1 MAENLAIP
9 IKSFLGM
16 NILRNLSFGLLGLL
30 VCVLMAATCAEKVW
44 GTPFVVRHVYGSP
57 WFMACWAL
65 MAVAGIGYLWRR
77 RVQQR
82 RAVFL
87 FHLSLV
93 WILLGALVTHVWG
106 LQGRVHLRQ
115 GEEVEAF
122 TLSDGRTAAF
132 PFRLSLEEFRV
143 EYYAGTS
150 APKDFVSRFTL
161 ATDDNA
167 CQGEVSMNRIFRHE
181 GYRFYQSGY
190 DSDGQG
196 VTLSVACDPWGIGLT
211 YAGYA
216 LLLLSALAFFLEP
229 QSGFRRL
236 LRHPSLRAAGVAGL
250 LLAAPF
256 VRAADDL
263 PRTLPRETAAS
274 FGRLYVYYN
283 DRVCPLQTLAKDF
296 TMKLCGKPTYRGLT
310 AEQVLTGWFF
320 YYDDWKQE
328 PCIRVKSA
336 DVRRLLG
343 VKGKLVSLQDFFGP
357 EGYRLDAEALAGAS
371 SADAKA
377 VGEANEKFS
386 LVSSVAT
393 GAAWRIFPYTPPS
406 SADTSRLEWLSLADR
421 LPRDMSLEEG
431 AFVRGAMNYVAEQVA
446 RKDFAEVERLVGK
459 IRRYQQR
466 EGGALLP
473 SDLRFRAE
481 RVYNRLND
489 SLPLA
494 VASVVLGLLS
504 FVYSVRC
511 LMLRQRERKGV
522 RGAQL
527 CVLGLMACWLLGLM
541 VLRGLVSGHLPMSNG
556 HETMHLLAF
565 CAALLTLVFHRRLP
579 LALPFGFLVCGL
591 ALVVSMLGERNP
603 QVGQL
608 MPVLASPLLSVHV
621 AVIMLAYALLA
632 FVMLNGV
639 AALVLLAS
647 HRECEAQVERLQVVS
662 RLLLYPAV
670 FLLAAGIFIGAVW
683 ANVSWGRYW
692 GWDPKEVWALVT
704 MLVYA
709 LALHPASL
717 PCFRRPLFFHVFC
730 VAAFLCVLVTYFGVN
745 FLLGGM
751 HSYA

>member
-1 MAENLAIP
+1 M
-9 IKSFLGM
+9 K
-16 NILRNLSFGLLGLL
+16 ILRNLSFGLLGLL
-30 VCVLMAATCAEKVW
+30 VCVLMVATCVEKVW

-57 WFMACWAL
+57 WFVACWAL
-65 MAVAGIGYLWRR
+65 MAVVGIGYLWCRQ
-77 RVQQR
+77 VQKR
-82 RAVFL
+82 RATFL
-87 FHLSLV
+87 FHFSLV
-93 WILLGALVTHVWG
+93 LILLGALVTHVWG
-106 LQGRVHLRQ
+106 VQGRVHLRQ
-115 GEEVEAF
+115 GEAVEAF
-122 TLSDGRTAAF
+122 TTSEGQTAAF
-132 PFRLSLEEFRV
+132 PFRLSLEEFKV

-161 ATDDNA
+161 ASGGEVL
-167 CQGEVSMNRIFRHE
+167 QGEVSMNRIFRHE

-196 VTLSVACDPWGIGLT
+196 VTLSVACDPWGIGLS

-256 VRAADDL
+256 VRAAEDL
-263 PRTLPRETAAS
+263 PRTLPRETAAC

-296 TMKLCGKPTYRGLT
+296 TMKLYGKPTYRGFT

-320 YYDDWKQE
+320 YYDDWKRE

-336 DVRRLLG
+336 DVRCLLG
-343 VKGKLVSLQDFFGP
+343 VEGRYASLQDFFGP
-357 EGYRLDAEALAGAS
+357 EGYRLDAEALVDAS
-371 SADAKA
+371 MADAKA

-393 GAAWRIFPYTPPS
+393 GAAWRIFPYTPSS
-406 SADTSRLEWLSLADR
+406 SADASRLEWLSLADR

-431 AFVRGAMNYVAEQVA
+431 TFVRGAMNYVAEQVA
-446 RKDFAEVERLVGK
+446 RKHFTEVERLVDK

-473 SDLRFRAE
+473 SALRFRAE
-481 RVYNRLND
+481 RVYNQVND
-489 SLPLA
+489 SFPLA
-494 VASVVLGLLS
+494 VASVVLGLFS

-511 LMLRQRERKGV
+511 LMLRRRERRGV
-522 RGAQL
+522 SR
-527 CVLGLMACWLLGLM
+527 VLLVVMGLMACWLAGLM

-556 HETMHLLAF
+556 HETMHLLAL

-579 LALPFGFLVCGL
+579 LAFPLGFLVCGL

-621 AVIMLAYALLA
+621 AVIMVAYALLA

-647 HRECEAQVERLQVVS
+647 RRECEAQVERLQVVS

-692 GWDPKEVWALVT
+692 GWDPKEVWALIT

-717 PCFRRPLFFHVFC
+717 PCFRRPLFFHVFS
-730 VAAFLCVLVTYFGVN
+730 VAAFFCVLITYFGVN

>member
-1 MAENLAIP
+1 M
-9 IKSFLGM
+9 K
-16 NILRNLSFGLLGLL
+16 ILRNLSFGLLGLL
-30 VCVLMAATCAEKVW
+30 VCVLMAATCVEKVW
-44 GTPFVVRHVYGSP
+44 GTPLVVRHVYGSP
-57 WFMACWAL
+57 WFVACWAL

-77 RVQQR
+77 RVQKR
-82 RAVFL
+82 RATFL
-87 FHLSLV
+87 FHLSLAL
-93 WILLGALVTHVWG
+93 ILLGALVTHVWG
-106 LQGRVHLRQ
+106 VQGRVHLRQ
-115 GEEVEAF
+115 GEVVEAF
-122 TLSDGRTAAF
+122 ATSEGRTAAF

-161 ATDDNA
+161 AAGDEVL
-167 CQGEVSMNRIFRHE
+167 QGEVSMNRIFRHE

-196 VTLSVACDPWGIGLT
+196 VTLSVACDPWGIGLS

-256 VRAADDL
+256 VRAAEDL
-263 PRTLPRETAAS
+263 PRTLPRETAAC

-320 YYDDWKQE
+320 YYDDWKRE

-336 DVRRLLG
+336 DVRCLLG
-343 VKGKLVSLQDFFGP
+343 VEGRYASLQDFFGP
-357 EGYRLDAEALAGAS
+357 EGYRLDAEALADAS
-371 SADAKA
+371 MADAKA

-393 GAAWRIFPYTPPS
+393 GAAWRIFPYMPPS
-406 SADTSRLEWLSLADR
+406 SADASRLEWLSLADR

-431 AFVRGAMNYVAEQVA
+431 TFVRGAMNYVAEQVA
-446 RKDFAEVERLVGK
+446 RKHFTEVERLVDK

-473 SDLRFRAE
+473 SALRFRAE
-481 RVYNRLND
+481 RVYNQVND
-489 SLPLA
+489 SFPLA
-494 VASVVLGLLS
+494 VASVVLGLFS

-511 LMLRQRERKGV
+511 LMLHRRERRGV
-522 RGAQL
+522 SR
-527 CVLGLMACWLLGLM
+527 VLLGVLALMACWLAGLM

-565 CAALLTLVFHRRLP
+565 CAALLTLVFYRRLP
-579 LALPFGFLVCGL
+579 LAIPLGFLVCGL

-621 AVIMLAYALLA
+621 AVIMVAYALLA

-639 AALVLLAS
+639 AALILLAS
-647 HRECEAQVERLQVVS
+647 RRECEAQVERLQVVS

-717 PCFRRPLFFHVFC
+717 PCFRRPLFFHVFSV
-730 VAAFLCVLVTYFGVN
+730 VAFFCVLITYFGVN

>member
-1 MAENLAIP
+1 
-9 IKSFLGM
+9 M

-30 VCVLMAATCAEKVW
+30 VCVLMAATCVEKVW
-44 GTPFVVRHVYGSP
+44 GTSFVVRHVYGSP
-57 WFMACWAL
+57 WFVVCWAL
-65 MAVAGIGYLWRR
+65 TAVAGIGYLWRR

-87 FHLSLV
+87 FHLSLL

-115 GEEVEAF
+115 GEAVEAF
-122 TLSDGRTAAF
+122 TTSEGRTAAF

-161 ATDDNA
+161 AADDKA
-167 CQGEVSMNRIFRHE
+167 YQGEVSMNRIFRHE

-216 LLLLSALAFFLEP
+216 LLLLSALAFFLDP
-229 QSGFRRL
+229 QRGFRRL
-236 LRHPSLRAAGVAGL
+236 LRHSSLRAAGVAGL

-343 VKGKLVSLQDFFGP
+343 VKGKQVSLQDFFGP

-386 LVSSVAT
+386 LLSSVAT
-393 GAAWRIFPYTPPS
+393 GAAWRIFPYTPS
-406 SADTSRLEWLSLADR
+406 LSADASRLEWLSLADR
-421 LPRDMSLEEG
+421 LPRDMPLEEG

-473 SDLRFRAE
+473 SALRFRAE

-494 VASVVLGLLS
+494 VASVVLGLFS
-504 FVYSVRC
+504 FVYSVRG
-511 LMLRQRERKGV
+511 LMLRRRERKGV
-522 RGAQL
+522 RGVQL

-579 LALPFGFLVCGL
+579 LAFPVGFLVCGL

-647 HRECEAQVERLQVVS
+647 RRECEAQVERLQVVS

>member
-1 MAENLAIP
+1 
-9 IKSFLGM
+9 M

-30 VCVLMAATCAEKVW
+30 VCVLMAATCVEKVW
-44 GTPFVVRHVYGSP
+44 GTSFVVRHVYGSP
-57 WFMACWAL
+57 WFVVCWAL
-65 MAVAGIGYLWRR
+65 TAVAGIGYLWRR

-122 TLSDGRTAAF
+122 TLSDGRMAAF

-161 ATDDNA
+161 AADDKA
-167 CQGEVSMNRIFRHE
+167 YQGEVSMNRIFRHD

-216 LLLLSALAFFLEP
+216 LLLFSALAFFLEP

-256 VRAADDL
+256 VRAAEDL

-296 TMKLCGKPTYRGLT
+296 TMKLCGKPMYRGLT

-328 PCIRVKSA
+328 PCIRVKNA

-343 VKGKLVSLQDFFGP
+343 VKGKQVSLQDFFGP

-406 SADTSRLEWLSLADR
+406 SADVSRLEWLSLADR
-421 LPRDMSLEEG
+421 LPRDMPLEEG

-473 SDLRFRAE
+473 SALRFRAE

-494 VASVVLGLLS
+494 VASVVLGLFS

-511 LMLRQRERKGV
+511 LMFRRRERKGV

-527 CVLGLMACWLLGLM
+527 CVLGLLACWLLGLM

-647 HRECEAQVERLQVVS
+647 RRECEAQVERLQVVS

>member
-1 MAENLAIP
+1 M
-9 IKSFLGM
+9 K
-16 NILRNLSFGLLGLL
+16 ILRNLSFGLLGLL
-30 VCVLMAATCAEKVW
+30 VCVLMAATCVEKVW
-44 GTPFVVRHVYGSP
+44 GTPVVVRHVYGSP
-57 WFMACWAL
+57 WFVACWAL
-65 MAVAGIGYLWRR
+65 MSVAGIGYLWRR
-77 RVQQR
+77 RVQKR
-82 RAVFL
+82 RATFL

-93 WILLGALVTHVWG
+93 LILLGALVTHVWG

-115 GEEVEAF
+115 GEVVEAF
-122 TLSDGRTAAF
+122 ATSEGRTAAF

-161 ATDDNA
+161 AAGDEVH
-167 CQGEVSMNRIFRHE
+167 QGVVSMNRIFRHE

-196 VTLSVACDPWGIGLT
+196 VTLSVACDPWGIGLS

-216 LLLLSALAFFLEP
+216 FLLLSALAFFLEP

-256 VRAADDL
+256 VRAAEDL
-263 PRTLPRETAAS
+263 PRTLPRETAAC

-320 YYDDWKQE
+320 YYDDWKRK

-343 VKGKLVSLQDFFGP
+343 IGGRYASLQDFFGS
-357 EGYRLDAEALAGAS
+357 EGYRLDAEALADAS
-371 SADAKA
+371 MADAKA

-393 GAAWRIFPYTPPS
+393 GAAWRIFPYMPPS
-406 SADTSRLEWLSLADR
+406 SADASRLEWLSLADR
-421 LPRDMSLEEG
+421 LPRDMPLEEG
-431 AFVRGAMNYVAEQVA
+431 TFVRGAMNYVAEQVA
-446 RKDFAEVERLVGK
+446 RKHFTEVERLVGK

-466 EGGALLP
+466 EGGVLLP
-473 SDLRFRAE
+473 SDLRFGAE
-481 RVYNRLND
+481 RVYNQVND
-489 SLPLA
+489 SFPLA
-494 VASVVLGLLS
+494 VASVVLGLFS

-511 LMLRQRERKGV
+511 LMLRRQERRGV
-522 RGAQL
+522 SR
-527 CVLGLMACWLLGLM
+527 VLLVALALMACWLAGLM

-556 HETMHLLAF
+556 HETMHLLAL

-579 LALPFGFLVCGL
+579 LALPLGFLVCGL

-621 AVIMLAYALLA
+621 AVIMVAYALLA

-639 AALVLLAS
+639 AALILLAS
-647 HRECEAQVERLQVVS
+647 RRECEAQVERLQVVS

-692 GWDPKEVWALVT
+692 GWDPKEVWALIT

-717 PCFRRPLFFHVFC
+717 PCFRRPLFFHVFS
-730 VAAFLCVLVTYFGVN
+730 VAAFFCVLITYFGVN

>member
-1 MAENLAIP
+1 
-9 IKSFLGM
+9 M

-30 VCVLMAATCAEKVW
+30 VCVLMAATCVEKVW
-44 GTPFVVRHVYGSP
+44 GTSFVVRHVYGSP
-57 WFMACWAL
+57 WFVVCWAL
-65 MAVAGIGYLWRR
+65 TAVAGIGYLWRR
-77 RVQQR
+77 RVQRR

-115 GEEVEAF
+115 GEAVEAF

-150 APKDFVSRFTL
+150 APKDFVSHFTL

-167 CQGEVSMNRIFRHE
+167 YQGEVSMNRIFRHE

-216 LLLLSALAFFLEP
+216 LLLFAALAFFLEP

-256 VRAADDL
+256 VRAAEDL

-343 VKGKLVSLQDFFGP
+343 VKGKQVSLQDFFGP

-393 GAAWRIFPYTPPS
+393 GAAWRIFPYTPS
-406 SADTSRLEWLSLADR
+406 LSADASRLEWLSLADR
-421 LPRDMSLEEG
+421 LPRDMPLEEG

-473 SDLRFRAE
+473 SALRFRAE

-494 VASVVLGLLS
+494 VASVVLGLFS
-504 FVYSVRC
+504 FVYSVRG
-511 LMLRQRERKGV
+511 LMLRRRERKGV
-522 RGAQL
+522 RGVQL

-579 LALPFGFLVCGL
+579 LAFPVGFLVCGL

-647 HRECEAQVERLQVVS
+647 RRECEAQVERLQVVS

>member
-1 MAENLAIP
+1 M
-9 IKSFLGM
+9 K
-16 NILRNLSFGLLGLL
+16 ILRNLSFGLLGLL
-30 VCVLMAATCAEKVW
+30 VCVLMAATCVEKVW
-44 GTPFVVRHVYGSP
+44 GTSFVVRHVYGSP
-57 WFMACWAL
+57 WFVVCWAL
-65 MAVAGIGYLWRR
+65 TAVAGIGYLWRR
-77 RVQQR
+77 RVQKR

-115 GEEVEAF
+115 GKAVEAF

-161 ATDDNA
+161 AADDKA
-167 CQGEVSMNRIFRHE
+167 YQGEVSMNRIFRHE

-256 VRAADDL
+256 VRAAEDL

-328 PCIRVKSA
+328 PCIRVKNA

-343 VKGKLVSLQDFFGP
+343 VKGKQVSLQDFFGP

-421 LPRDMSLEEG
+421 LPRDMPLEEG

-473 SDLRFRAE
+473 SALHFRAE

-494 VASVVLGLLS
+494 VASVVLGLFS

-511 LMLRQRERKGV
+511 LMFRRRERKGV

-647 HRECEAQVERLQVVS
+647 RRECEAQVERLQVVS

>member
-9 IKSFLGM
+9 IKFFLGM

-57 WFMACWAL
+57 WFVACWAL

-161 ATDDNA
+161 AADDKA

-256 VRAADDL
+256 VRATDDL

-328 PCIRVKSA
+328 PCIRVKNA

-343 VKGKLVSLQDFFGP
+343 VKGKQVSLQDFFGP

-393 GAAWRIFPYTPPS
+393 GAAWRIYPYTPPS

-511 LMLRQRERKGV
+511 LMFRQRERKGV
-522 RGAQL
+522 RWAQL
-527 CVLGLMACWLLGLM
+527 CVLGLMACWLVVLM

-647 HRECEAQVERLQVVS
+647 RRECEAQVERLQVVS

>member
-1 MAENLAIP
+1 M
-9 IKSFLGM
+9 KV
-16 NILRNLSFGLLGLL
+16 LRNFSFGLLGLL
-30 VCVLMAATCAEKVW
+30 VCVLMAATCVEKVW

-57 WFMACWAL
+57 WFVVCWAL
-65 MAVAGIGYLWRR
+65 LAVAALAWLWHR
-77 RVQQR
+77 RVQKHR
-82 RAVFL
+82 TIFL

-106 LQGRVHLRQ
+106 VQGRVHLRQ
-115 GEEVEAF
+115 GREVETF
-122 TLSDGRTAAF
+122 TMSDGQTAAF
-132 PFRLSLEEFRV
+132 PFRLLLEEFKV

-161 ATDDNA
+161 IEGDEVY
-167 CQGEVSMNRIFRHE
+167 QGEVSMNRIFRHK

-196 VTLSVACDPWGIGLT
+196 ATLSVACDPWGIGLT
-211 YAGYA
+211 YTGYA
-216 LLLLSALAFFLEP
+216 LLLLSALAFFFEP
-229 QSGFRRL
+229 QSGFRQL
-236 LRHPSLRAAGVAGL
+236 LRHPSLRSAGVTSL

-256 VRAADDL
+256 MQAADKL

-296 TMKLCGKPTYRGLT
+296 TMKLYGKPAYQGLT

-320 YYDDWKQE
+320 YYDDWKRE

-336 DVRRLLG
+336 GVRRLLG
-343 VKGKLVSLQDFFGP
+343 VEGRYSSLQDFFGS
-357 EGYRLDAEALAGAS
+357 EGYKLDVETL
-371 SADAKA
+371 ADASLTDVKA
-377 VGEANEKFS
+377 VSEANEKFS

-393 GAAWRIFPYTPPS
+393 GALWRIFPYTSPS
-406 SADTSRLEWLSLADR
+406 SADDSRLEWLSLADR
-421 LPRDMSLEEG
+421 LPRDMPLEEG
-431 AFVRGAMNYVAEQVA
+431 TFVRGAMNYVAEQVA
-446 RKDFAEVERLVGK
+446 RKHFAEVDRLVDK

-466 EGGALLP
+466 KGGALLP
-473 SDLRFRAE
+473 SDLRFCAE
-481 RVYNRLND
+481 RLYNRLND

-494 VASVVLGLLS
+494 VISVVLGLLS

-511 LMLRQRERKGV
+511 LMLCRKERQGV
-522 RGAQL
+522 GHVSLA
-527 CVLGLMACWLLGLM
+527 VLGLMACWLAGLM
-541 VLRGLVSGHLPMSNG
+541 VLRSLVSGHLPMSNG
-556 HETMHLLAF
+556 HETMHLLAL
-565 CAALLTLVFHRRLP
+565 CAALLTFIFYRRLP

-591 ALVVSMLGERNP
+591 ALMVSMLGERNP

-621 AVIMLAYALLA
+621 AAIMVAYALLA

-639 AALVLLAS
+639 AALALLAS
-647 HRECEAQVERLQVVS
+647 RRECAAQVERLQVVS

-709 LALHPASL
+709 LALHPVSL
-717 PCFRRPLFFHVFC
+717 PCFRRPLFFHVFS
-730 VAAFLCVLVTYFGVN
+730 VAAFFCVLVTYFGVN

>member
-1 MAENLAIP
+1 M
-9 IKSFLGM
+9 K
-16 NILRNLSFGLLGLL
+16 ILRNLSFGLLGLL
-30 VCVLMAATCAEKVW
+30 VCVLMAATCVEKVW

-57 WFMACWAL
+57 WFVACWAL
-65 MAVAGIGYLWRR
+65 MAVTGMGYLWRR
-77 RVQQR
+77 RVQKR
-82 RAVFL
+82 RAAFL
-87 FHLSLV
+87 FHLSLAL
-93 WILLGALVTHVWG
+93 ILLGAMVTHVWG

-115 GEEVEAF
+115 GEAVEAF
-122 TLSDGRTAAF
+122 TLSDGQKAAF

-143 EYYAGTS
+143 EHYAGTS

-161 ATDDNA
+161 AAGDEVL
-167 CQGEVSMNRIFRHE
+167 QGEVSMNRIFRHE

-211 YAGYA
+211 YMGYA

-256 VRAADDL
+256 VRATEDL
-263 PRTLPRETAAS
+263 PRTLPRETAAC

-320 YYDDWKQE
+320 YYDDWKRE

-336 DVRRLLG
+336 DVRCLLG
-343 VKGKLVSLQDFFGP
+343 VEGRYASLQDFFGP
-357 EGYRLDAEALAGAS
+357 EGYRLDAEAL
-371 SADAKA
+371 ADAKA

-406 SADTSRLEWLSLADR
+406 SADASRLEWLSLADR

-431 AFVRGAMNYVAEQVA
+431 TFVRGAMNYVAEQVA
-446 RKDFAEVERLVGK
+446 RKDFTEVERLVDK

-466 EGGALLP
+466 EGGVLLP
-473 SDLRFRAE
+473 SALRFRAE
-481 RVYNRLND
+481 RVYNQVND
-489 SLPLA
+489 SFPLA
-494 VASVVLGLLS
+494 VASVVLGLFS

-511 LMLRQRERKGV
+511 LMLHRRERRGV
-522 RGAQL
+522 SR
-527 CVLGLMACWLLGLM
+527 VLLGVLALMACWLAGLM

-579 LALPFGFLVCGL
+579 LALPLGFLVCGL

-621 AVIMLAYALLA
+621 AVIMVAYALLA

-647 HRECEAQVERLQVVS
+647 RRECEAQVERLQVVS
-662 RLLLYPAV
+662 SLLLYPAV

-692 GWDPKEVWALVT
+692 GWDPKEVWALIT

-717 PCFRRPLFFHVFC
+717 PCFRRPLFFHVFSV
-730 VAAFLCVLVTYFGVN
+730 VAFFCVLITYFGVN

>member
-1 MAENLAIP
+1 M
-9 IKSFLGM
+9 K
-16 NILRNLSFGLLGLL
+16 ILRNLSFGLLGLL
-30 VCVLMAATCAEKVW
+30 VCVLMAATCVEKVW

-57 WFMACWAL
+57 WFVACWAL
-65 MAVAGIGYLWRR
+65 MAVTGMGYLWRR
-77 RVQQR
+77 RVQKR
-82 RAVFL
+82 RAAFL
-87 FHLSLV
+87 FHLSLAL
-93 WILLGALVTHVWG
+93 ILLGAMVTHVWG

-115 GEEVEAF
+115 GEAVEAF
-122 TLSDGRTAAF
+122 TLSDGQKAAF

-143 EYYAGTS
+143 EHYAGTS

-161 ATDDNA
+161 TADDKA
-167 CQGEVSMNRIFRHE
+167 YQGEVSMNRIFRHE

-211 YAGYA
+211 YAGYV

-236 LRHPSLRAAGVAGL
+236 LRHSSLRAAGVAGL

-256 VRAADDL
+256 VRAAEDL
-263 PRTLPRETAAS
+263 PRTLPRETAAC

-320 YYDDWKQE
+320 YYDDWKRE

-336 DVRRLLG
+336 DVRCLLG
-343 VKGKLVSLQDFFGP
+343 IGGRYASLQDFFGP
-357 EGYRLDAEALAGAS
+357 EGYRLDAEALADACM
-371 SADAKA
+371 ADAKA

-393 GAAWRIFPYTPPS
+393 GAAWRIFPYTSPS
-406 SADTSRLEWLSLADR
+406 SADASRLEWLSLADR
-421 LPRDMSLEEG
+421 LPRDMPLEEG
-431 AFVRGAMNYVAEQVA
+431 TFVRGAMNYVAEQVA
-446 RKDFAEVERLVGK
+446 RKHFTEVERLVGK
-459 IRRYQQR
+459 IRRYQQH
-466 EGGALLP
+466 EGGVLLP
-473 SDLRFRAE
+473 SALRFGAE
-481 RVYNRLND
+481 RVYNQVND
-489 SLPLA
+489 SFPLA
-494 VASVVLGLLS
+494 VVSVVLGLFS

-511 LMLRQRERKGV
+511 LMLRRRERRGV
-522 RGAQL
+522 SR
-527 CVLGLMACWLLGLM
+527 VLLVALALMACWLAGLM

-556 HETMHLLAF
+556 HETMHLLAL

-579 LALPFGFLVCGL
+579 LALPLGFLVCGL

-621 AVIMLAYALLA
+621 AVIMVAYALLA

-647 HRECEAQVERLQVVS
+647 RRECEAQVERLQVVNS
-662 RLLLYPAV
+662 LLLYPAV
-670 FLLAAGIFIGAVW
+670 FLLAAGIFIGAMW

-717 PCFRRPLFFHVFC
+717 PCFRRPLFFHVFS
-730 VAAFLCVLVTYFGVN
+730 VVAFLCVLVTYFGVN

>member
-1 MAENLAIP
+1 M
-9 IKSFLGM
+9 K
-16 NILRNLSFGLLGLL
+16 ILRNLSFGLLGLL

-44 GTPFVVRHVYGSP
+44 GTSFVVRHVYGSP
-57 WFMACWAL
+57 WFVVCWAL
-65 MAVAGIGYLWRR
+65 TAVAGIGYLWRR

-115 GEEVEAF
+115 GKAVEAF

-161 ATDDNA
+161 AADDKA
-167 CQGEVSMNRIFRHE
+167 YQGEVSMNRIFRHE

-256 VRAADDL
+256 VRATEDL

-296 TMKLCGKPTYRGLT
+296 TMKLCGKPMYRGLT

-328 PCIRVKSA
+328 PCIRVKNA

-343 VKGKLVSLQDFFGP
+343 VKVKQVSLQDFFGP

-406 SADTSRLEWLSLADR
+406 SADVSRLEWLSLADR
-421 LPRDMSLEEG
+421 LPRDMPLEEG

-473 SDLRFRAE
+473 SALRFRAE

-494 VASVVLGLLS
+494 VASVVLGLFS

-511 LMLRQRERKGV
+511 LMFRRRERKGV

-527 CVLGLMACWLLGLM
+527 CVLGLLACWLLGLM

-647 HRECEAQVERLQVVS
+647 RRECEAQVERLQVVS

>member
-1 MAENLAIP
+1 
-9 IKSFLGM
+9 M

-57 WFMACWAL
+57 WFVACWAL
-65 MAVAGIGYLWRR
+65 TAVAGIGYLWCR
-77 RVQQR
+77 RVQRR

-115 GEEVEAF
+115 GEAVEAF
-122 TLSDGRTAAF
+122 TTSEGRTAAF

-161 ATDDNA
+161 AADDKA
-167 CQGEVSMNRIFRHE
+167 YQGEVSMNRIFRHE

-229 QSGFRRL
+229 QSGFRHL

-256 VRAADDL
+256 VRAAEDL

-283 DRVCPLQTLAKDF
+283 NRVCPLQTLAKDF

-320 YYDDWKQE
+320 YYDDWKRE
-328 PCIRVKSA
+328 PCIRVKNA

-343 VKGKLVSLQDFFGP
+343 VKGKQVSLQDFFGP

-406 SADTSRLEWLSLADR
+406 SADASRLEWLSLADR

-481 RVYNRLND
+481 LVYNRLND

-511 LMLRQRERKGV
+511 LMLRRRERKGV
-522 RGAQL
+522 RLAQL
-527 CVLGLMACWLLGLM
+527 CVLGLMACWLVGLM

-579 LALPFGFLVCGL
+579 LALPVGFLVCGL

-647 HRECEAQVERLQVVS
+647 RRECEAQVERLQVVS